1 LRWAEPGALV
11 PERRNKMFD
20 KAKQL
25 YDLKRQAD
33 QLKKELA
40 AEVVE
45 VERNKV
51 KVVISADMK
60 VHSIDY
66 DEEVSNGDVVKAV
79 NDAIE
84 EIQKVAAKK
93 MQGQMGALKDL
104 LGG

>member
-1 LRWAEPGALV
+1 
-11 PERRNKMFD
+11 MFD

-33 QLKKELA
+33 QLKKELEK
-40 AEVVE
+40 EVIE
-45 VERNKV
+45 VERNNV

-60 VHSIDY
+60 VHSIDF
-66 DEEVSNGDVVKAV
+66 DEGISSDDVVRAV
-79 NDAIE
+79 NEAIE

>member
-1 LRWAEPGALV
+1 MV
-11 PERRNKMFD
+11 FD

-40 AEVVE
+40 EEVIE
-45 VERNKV
+45 VERNHV

-60 VHSIDY
+60 VHSIDF
-66 DEEVSNGDVVKAV
+66 DEGTSSSDVVKAV
-79 NDAIE
+79 NEAIE

-93 MQGQMGALKDL
+93 MQSQMGSLKDL

>member
-1 LRWAEPGALV
+1 
-11 PERRNKMFD
+11 MFD

-40 AEVVE
+40 EEVIE

-51 KVVISADMK
+51 KVVVSADMK
-60 VHSIDY
+60 IHSINFD
-66 DEEVSNGDVVKAV
+66 DGTSSNDIVKAV
-79 NDAIE
+79 NEALE

-104 LGG
+104 LG

>member
-1 LRWAEPGALV
+1 
-11 PERRNKMFD
+11 MFD

-33 QLKKELA
+33 QLKKELEK
-40 AEVVE
+40 EVIE
-45 VERNKV
+45 VERNNV

-60 VHSIDY
+60 VHSIDF
-66 DEEVSNGDVVKAV
+66 DEGTSSNDVVRAV
-79 NDAIE
+79 NEAIE